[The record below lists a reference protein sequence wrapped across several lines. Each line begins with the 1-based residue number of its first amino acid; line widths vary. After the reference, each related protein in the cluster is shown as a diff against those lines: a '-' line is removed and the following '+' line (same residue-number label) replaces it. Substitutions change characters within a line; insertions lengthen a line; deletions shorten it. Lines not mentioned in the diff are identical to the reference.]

1 MIDSEQ
7 DGGTER
13 KRPGLTDLNGYHEV
27 LVKRVDDF
35 ARAAGW
41 RAIAMTYHNQDG
53 GDALKLAG
61 DNTGLYVRTLPDL
74 VFTNGQ
80 RTILVEV
87 KTHLSDRYSD
97 ATPELFPI
105 VSAITLWR
113 VQRVRTLYVYEDLH
127 AGISA
132 AWWAY
137 QVFEDVPVA
146 AIYVGTQR
154 PEWREYMAW
163 IRHWKSIGIIPAD
176 VPVKTVRTNG
186 SGDPYVVIPERVLRT
201 LLPWHVVLG
210 DALGR

>member
-1 MIDSEQ
+1 MIRSEG
-7 DGGTER
+7 DGKTER
-13 KRPGLTDLNGYHEV
+13 KRPRLTDLNGYHEV
-27 LVKRVDDF
+27 LVKRVEDF

-105 VSAITLWR
+105 VVARALWYT
-113 VQRVRTLYVYEDLH
+113 VGVRTLYVYEDPL

-132 AWWAY
+132 AWWGHE
-137 QVFEDVPVA
+137 VFEEVPVT

-154 PEWREYMAW
+154 PEYQELAALVRCWQRSW
-163 IRHWKSIGIIPAD
+163 LIPAD
-176 VPVKTVRTNG
+176 VPVKTVQTNG
-186 SGDPYVVIPERVLRT
+186 SGDPYVVIPERVLRN